1 MNPVWTDVIRL
12 ILAAGL
18 GSLLSYIVMLVRER
32 NNFATKVMD
41 LFLED
46 KQTWKDE
53 RKELIGRIDYLTSEL
68 DKVKQ
73 ELYTRGAPD

>member
-1 MNPVWTDVIRL
+1 MWIEIIKL
-12 ILAAGL
+12 LLAGVV

-53 RKELIGRIDYLTSEL
+53 RKELTNRIDYLTGEL

-73 ELYTRGAPD
+73 ELYTRGTPG

>member
-1 MNPVWTDVIRL
+1 MNPAVWEIIKL
-12 ILAAGL
+12 GLAGTV
-18 GSLLSYIVMLVRER
+18 GSLLTFIVMMIRER
-32 NNFATKVMD
+32 NNFSVKVMD

-53 RKELIGRIDYLTSEL
+53 RKELTGRIDYLTKEL

-73 ELYTRGAPD
+73 ELYTRGTPG

>member
-1 MNPVWTDVIRL
+1 MNPIVVDL
-12 ILAAGL
+12 IKLALAGFV
-18 GSLLSYIVMLVRER
+18 GALLTFITMLVRER
-32 NNFATKVMD
+32 NSFATKVMD

-53 RKELIGRIDYLTSEL
+53 RKELVTRIDYLTSEL

>member
-1 MNPVWTDVIRL
+1 MNPVWMDVIRL